1 MGAQAGTGRIADA
14 ANHPGYSGGMGVTD
28 PDGGIKAAKILG
40 RQMLSRGMTVYGH
53 PNFRNNKFK
62 KENKANEKGYDPG
75 GRQPVGGGPFHSQ
88 GLGLNIADYRPGDF
102 GARLRN
108 LADFLRG
115 QIDTFKIVQVVYDK
129 WGMWFA
135 GQKEKKGPSKYGYP
149 DSIGVGVAPKTPEDT
164 GVGSQQAVAN
174 SQRSIMKKALEGGDG
189 SVGNTALNIR
199 KVMNQAEAADA
210 GAKKSDFGGN
220 FFIDLLKKG
229 EDNKISDAFMTK
241 SDSKIGF
248 DAFTLAQDNEGL
260 TNFLYKKGAN
270 EDQATNY
277 LNLIDGDMFTK
288 TPLFNND
295 DDFSFSDSFKIGN
308 SMFTKDDGKSATDF
322 YAKKNMGITDSEAT
336 QKKDNQAQ
344 RGTAFSTSKKD
355 GESLISKAPK
365 TQSPVSTAQGAG
377 SNTNSDDKQRDYYNN
392 KAAKERVHA
401 TNAMHE
407 KIQATIQ
414 TALASV
420 QAHNSSVQ
428 ALVQSENQKVMQMQK
443 NAQSMMAKV
452 KQQQKQRQQN
462 QNQSAVA

>member
-1 MGAQAGTGRIADA
+1 M
-14 ANHPGYSGGMGVTD
+14 
-28 PDGGIKAAKILG
+28 
-40 RQMLSRGMTVYGH
+40 
-53 PNFRNNKFK
+53 
-62 KENKANEKGYDPG
+62 
-75 GRQPVGGGPFHSQ
+75 
-88 GLGLNIADYRPGDF
+88 
-102 GARLRN
+102 
-108 LADFLRG
+108 
-115 QIDTFKIVQVVYDK
+115 
-129 WGMWFA
+129 
-135 GQKEKKGPSKYGYP
+135 
-149 DSIGVGVAPKTPEDT
+149 
-164 GVGSQQAVAN
+164 
-174 SQRSIMKKALEGGDG
+174 
-189 SVGNTALNIR
+189 
-199 KVMNQAEAADA
+199 
-210 GAKKSDFGGN
+210 
-220 FFIDLLKKG
+220 DLLGDK
-229 EDNKISDAFMTK
+229 NSKISDAFMTK